1 MIECVPNFSEG
12 RDPEVLKAIVEA
24 IEARQVHLLDH
35 GLDPDHNRAVVTF
48 AGESDEVLAAAFEA
62 VRVASERIDLTRH
75 EGVHPRMGATDVCP
89 FIPLAG
95 SDMQQCVV
103 LAHRLGTRVAE
114 ELSIPVYFYGE
125 AALLPERQ
133 ALPNVRRGG
142 FEGLRSAIASER
154 PPDRGPSRLHPTA
167 GAVAV
172 GARPFLVAFNVN
184 LATSDLAVARAVARA
199 VRESNGGLPGIR
211 ALGLAIEEGRTAQV
225 SMNVCDYRRTS
236 LSAVFDE
243 VRRLARE
250 RGVEVRESE
259 LIGLAPSA
267 ALDSSI
273 ASHVR
278 LPDFD
283 PKRHVLEERLP

>member
-1 MIECVPNFSEG
+1 MQRLIECVPNFSEG
-12 RDPEVLKAIVEA
+12 RDPEVLRAIVEA
-24 IEARQVHLLDH
+24 IEAREVHLLDH

-48 AGESDEVLAAAFEA
+48 AGEPNEVLAAAFEA

-103 LAHRLGTRVAE
+103 LAHLLGTLVAE
-114 ELSIPVYFYGE
+114 KLSIPVYFYGE

-167 GAVAV
+167 GAVA
-172 GARPFLVAFNVN
+172 
-184 LATSDLAVARAVARA
+184 S
-199 VRESNGGLPGIR
+199 PGR
-211 ALGLAIEEGRTAQV
+211 H
-225 SMNVCDYRRTS
+225 RRH
-236 LSAVFDE
+236 AC
-243 VRRLARE
+243 
-250 RGVEVRESE
+250 G
-259 LIGLAPSA
+259 
-267 ALDSSI
+267 
-273 ASHVR
+273 
-278 LPDFD
+278 
-283 PKRHVLEERLP
+283 